1 VSLLRRNPEASSG
14 QNAEPPK
21 PNQERELKFALRDR
35 TLDDMRRILADAG
48 AQRRRAAAREC
59 NWVFDRRDELFGS
72 SRLLRLRTDGSG
84 CRLTFKGPPRFEE
97 NLKVRDEIEVAIGHA
112 EAMRDLLVRLGYR
125 VVRRYEKVR
134 EEWQLGAVVVALD
147 HTPIGDFVEL
157 EGDDATAAAGRM
169 GFDVRAAERRSY
181 LRLYEDWRRDHPEL
195 PADMMF

>member
-1 VSLLRRNPEASSG
+1 MSLLRRDSSTPDSR
-14 QNAEPPK
+14 QVEPAG
-21 PNQERELKFALRDR
+21 PNQERELKFALAGQS
-35 TLDDMRRILADAG
+35 LDEVRQRLAAAG
-48 AQRRRAAAREC
+48 AQRKRAAAREC

-97 NLKVRDEIEVAIGHA
+97 NLKVRDEIEVTVAHA

-134 EEWQLGAVVVALD
+134 EEWQLGASTVALD
-147 HTPIGDFVEL
+147 HTPIGDFVEF
-157 EGDDATAAAGRM
+157 EGDDAVQAATRM
-169 GFDVRAAERRSY
+169 AFDPGTAERRSY
-181 LRLYEDWRRDHPEL
+181 LRLYEDWRRDRPEL

>member
-1 VSLLRRNPEASSG
+1 MSLLRRDSSTADSR
-14 QNAEPPK
+14 QAEPPG
-21 PNQERELKFALRDR
+21 PNQERELKFALSGQS
-35 TLDDMRRILADAG
+35 LDDVRQRLVAAG
-48 AQRRRAAAREC
+48 AQRKRAAAREC

-97 NLKVRDEIEVAIGHA
+97 NLKVRDEIEVTVAHA

-134 EEWQLGAVVVALD
+134 EEWQLGATTVALD
-147 HTPIGDFVEL
+147 HTPIGDFVEF
-157 EGDDATAAAGRM
+157 EGDDAAQAAARM
-169 GFDVRAAERRSY
+169 TFDPGTAERRSY

>member
-1 VSLLRRNPEASSG
+1 MSLLRRDSSTADSR
-14 QNAEPPK
+14 QAEPAG
-21 PNQERELKFALRDR
+21 PNQERELKFALAGQS
-35 TLDDMRRILADAG
+35 LDEVRQRLAEAG
-48 AQRRRAAAREC
+48 AQRKRAAAREC

-97 NLKVRDEIEVAIGHA
+97 NLKVRDEIEVTVAHA

-134 EEWQLGAVVVALD
+134 EEWQLGGVTVALD
-147 HTPIGDFVEL
+147 HTPIGDFVEF
-157 EGDDATAAAGRM
+157 EGDDAVQAATRM
-169 GFDVRAAERRSY
+169 AFDPGTAERRSY
-181 LRLYEDWRRDHPEL
+181 LRLYEDWRRDRPEL